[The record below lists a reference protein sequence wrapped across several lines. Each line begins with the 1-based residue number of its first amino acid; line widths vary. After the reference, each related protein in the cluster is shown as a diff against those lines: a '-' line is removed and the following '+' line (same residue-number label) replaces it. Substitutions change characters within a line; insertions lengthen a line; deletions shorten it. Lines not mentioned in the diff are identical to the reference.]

1 MGASKRIMED
11 LIFSYSD
18 KFVVTTARFANVAFS
33 NGSLP
38 AGFIE
43 RLNNQQPISAPKDV
57 KRYFVS
63 PQESGQICVL
73 ACILGNNREI
83 FFPKLEEA
91 QMIGFDEIAEQFGS
105 EIANYVQEIT
115 NNRDEVK
122 RLGKEEYI
130 NQELENLSHPAL
142 FVKLCDI
149 LYNCLDYP
157 SDSQLARMS
166 KNIDHLISHR
176 QDLTDR
182 EWELIEAIPVV

>member
-1 MGASKRIMED
+1 MKR
-11 LIFSYSD
+11 
-18 KFVVTTARFANVAFS
+18 
-33 NGSLP
+33 
-38 AGFIE
+38 FIE
-43 RLNNQQPISAPKDV
+43 NPLIERPRLEPMYNYAKKKHDDTGAIRKH
-57 KRYFVS
+57 
-63 PQESGQICVL
+63 SGNPYWEHPEGVADIAL
-73 ACILGNNREI
+73 AHDT
-83 FFPKLEEA
+83 LEDTDA
-91 QMIGFDEIAEQFGS
+91 TFDEIAEQFGS

-115 NNRDEVK
+115 NNKDEVK

-176 QDLTDR
+176 KDLTDR

>member
-1 MGASKRIMED
+1 MQR
-11 LIFSYSD
+11 
-18 KFVVTTARFANVAFS
+18 
-33 NGSLP
+33 
-38 AGFIE
+38 FIE
-43 RLNNQQPISAPKDV
+43 NPLIERPRLEPMYNYAKKKHDDTGAIRKH
-57 KRYFVS
+57 
-63 PQESGQICVL
+63 SGNPYWEHPEGVADIAL
-73 ACILGNNREI
+73 AYGGDDIEI
-83 FFPKLEEA
+83 QVALAHDTLEDTDA
-91 QMIGFDEIAEQFGS
+91 TFDEIAEQFGS

-182 EWELIEAIPVV
+182 EWELIEAIPVM

>member
-1 MGASKRIMED
+1 MQR
-11 LIFSYSD
+11 
-18 KFVVTTARFANVAFS
+18 
-33 NGSLP
+33 
-38 AGFIE
+38 FIE
-43 RLNNQQPISAPKDV
+43 NPLIER
-57 KRYFVS
+57 
-63 PQESGQICVL
+63 PQLEPMYNYAKKKHDDTGAIRKHSGNPYWEHPEGVADIAL
-73 ACILGNNREI
+73 AYGGDDTEI
-83 FFPKLEEA
+83 QVALAHDTLEDTDA
-91 QMIGFDEIAEQFGS
+91 TFDEIAEQFGS

>member
-1 MGASKRIMED
+1 M
-11 LIFSYSD
+11 
-18 KFVVTTARFANVAFS
+18 TQQ
-33 NGSLP
+33 P
-38 AGFIE
+38 
-43 RLNNQQPISAPKDV
+43 LNNNKAIV
-57 KRYFVS
+57 VF
-63 PQESGQICVL
+63 SGGQDSTTCLFWAKKHFDEVVL
-73 ACILGNNREI
+73 VTFEYGQRHDTEI
-83 FFPKLEEA
+83 QVALAHDTLEDTDA
-91 QMIGFDEIAEQFGS
+91 TFDEIAEQFGF

-166 KNIDHLISHR
+166 KNINHLISHR

>member
-1 MGASKRIMED
+1 MQH
-11 LIFSYSD
+11 
-18 KFVVTTARFANVAFS
+18 
-33 NGSLP
+33 
-38 AGFIE
+38 FIE
-43 RLNNQQPISAPKDV
+43 NPLIERPRLEPMYNYAKKKHDDTGAIRKH
-57 KRYFVS
+57 
-63 PQESGQICVL
+63 SGNPYWEHPEGVADIAL
-73 ACILGNNREI
+73 AHDT
-83 FFPKLEEA
+83 LEDTDA
-91 QMIGFDEIAEQFGS
+91 TFDEIAEQFGS

-115 NNRDEVK
+115 NNKDEVK

-176 QDLTDR
+176 KDLTDR